1 MSRTQCEMILE
12 YLKSGKVLDP
22 ITSWKEFGSYRLS
35 ARIKD
40 LRDRNI
46 PIECIR
52 RVNPVTGKKYRAYRL
67 INE

>member
-1 MSRTQCEMILE
+1 MSRTQCDMILE

-35 ARIKD
+35 SRIKD
-40 LRDRNI
+40 LRDKNI
-46 PIECIR
+46 AIETIR
-52 RVNPVTGKKYRAYRL
+52 KVHQKTGSSYGVYRL